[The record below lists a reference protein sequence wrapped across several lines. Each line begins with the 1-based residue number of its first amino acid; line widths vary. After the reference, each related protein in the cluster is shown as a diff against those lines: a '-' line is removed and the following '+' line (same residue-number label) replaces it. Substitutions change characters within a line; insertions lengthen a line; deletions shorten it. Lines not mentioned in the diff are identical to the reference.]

1 MCDQSDRLILWW
13 HSNRKKS
20 HPPRTAPIPEILQ
33 LAWSG
38 MAHELEHKS
47 YYLKERADIHMANL
61 VRDPRYCKL
70 KGLDCLCLILQRFSR
85 YTHFCL
91 AKYGETPTVIL
102 EAPSLSLPVLFT
114 LFPWEKPALLGWD
127 SGLWSLLLL
136 TYAYC

>member
-1 MCDQSDRLILWW
+1 
-13 HSNRKKS
+13 
-20 HPPRTAPIPEILQ
+20 
-33 LAWSG
+33 

-102 EAPSLSLPVLFT
+102 EAPSLSLPSFSP
-114 LFPWEKPALLGWD
+114 FSHGKNLLCLVEIQGY
-127 SGLWSLLLL
+127 GL
-136 TYAYC
+136 CCF